1 MAIKFID
8 FFLCLNSLNAL
19 TIEIWIITLSVIGL
33 IISVLGV
40 IFIPWK
46 VTSSAFQILFIIGL
60 IFIALSLVVSL
71 IIIYLRIHHKLKRRI
86 LRILILSLLIVI
98 FICFISLIIFIII
111 AFGTFDDLDNTITKT
126 IEEVIEE
133 TGEVQNVITTEE
145 RIISKKEKV
154 ITIIIIVALL
164 AIWIFLLFFWVSDY
178 IRFIFNIDIS
188 YNEYV
193 KNEKNKQLKHP
204 IRYGYN
210 VVGHDKYG
218 FPILGKIHGNK
229 IKVKES
235 HNEFKVKDAPLSDKY
250 GGTLNVKYYTKYP
263 QKQIPKEKQTEIIN
277 EKEKYLEKYF
287 DGENVY
293 QNYSNFLNNTILNF
307 EDNNNSI
314 NPGYDM

>member
-8 FFLCLNSLNAL
+8 FFLCLNSLNAA
-19 TIEIWIITLSVIGL
+19 TIEIWIICLSFVGL
-33 IISVLGV
+33 ITSILGV

-46 VTSSAFQILFIIGL
+46 VTSSAFQILFIICL

-71 IIIYLRIHHKLKRRI
+71 IILYLRIHHKLKRRI
-86 LRILILSLLIVI
+86 LKILLLSLIIVI
-98 FICFISLIIFIII
+98 FICIISLLLFIII
-111 AFGTFDDLDNTITKT
+111 AIGTFDDLDNTITKT
-126 IEEVIEE
+126 VEEVIEE
-133 TGEVQNVITTEE
+133 TGEVQSVITTEE
-145 RIISKKEKV
+145 RICSKTEKV

-164 AIWIFLLFFWVSDY
+164 AIWLILLFFWVSDY

-218 FPILGKIHGNK
+218 NPILGKINRNK
-229 IKVKES
+229 IKIKES
-235 HNEFKVKDAPLSDKY
+235 NKQFKVKDGPISDKY
-250 GGTLNVKYYTKYP
+250 VGSLNVKYYAKYP
-263 QKQIPKEKQTEIIN
+263 QKPITKEKQAEIIN

-287 DGENVY
+287 DGENIY
-293 QNYSNFLNNTILNF
+293 QNYSNFQNTTILNF

-314 NPGYDM
+314 NPGYNM

>member
-8 FFLCLNSLNAL
+8 FFLCLNSLNAI
-19 TIEIWIITLSVIGL
+19 TIEIWLICLSSVGL
-33 IISVLGV
+33 IISILGV

-60 IFIALSLVVSL
+60 IFIAFSLVVSL

-86 LRILILSLLIVI
+86 LRILILTLLIVI
-98 FICFISLIIFIII
+98 FVSLISLILFIII
-111 AFGTFDDLDNTITKT
+111 AFGTIDDLDDTITKT
-126 IEEVIEE
+126 VEEVIEE
-133 TGEVQNVITTEE
+133 TGEVQSVITTEE
-145 RIISKKEKV
+145 RICSKTEKV
-154 ITIIIIVALL
+154 FTIIIIIALL
-164 AIWIFLLFFWVSDY
+164 AIWLFLFFFWVSDY
-178 IRFIFNIDIS
+178 IRFLFNIEIS

-229 IKVKES
+229 IKIKES
-235 HNEFKVKDAPLSDKY
+235 NNEFKVKDAPISDKY
-250 GGTLNVKYYTKYP
+250 GGTLNVKYYAKYP
-263 QKQIPKEKQTEIIN
+263 QKPITKEKQTEIIN

-287 DGENVY
+287 DGENIY
-293 QNYSNFLNNTILNF
+293 QNYSNFNNNTILNF

-314 NPGYDM
+314 NPGYDI